1 MFLFSILYIIQNLIK
16 ISNLGKKCLENRKE
30 FSLRNTLGMIYDQYL
45 TDMKITTFLIF
56 NWKCKNRDLEIWH
69 LLWKCIFFK
78 ILIRRLQILCLLIN
92 IGIVCYVTYVY
103 VDFYDLKIDFWIDYC
118 RTLYS
123 NLHKIWIRLIETWP
137 CPVNEIT
144 GHSVAIVIA
153 WRSIISIT
161 GWVIITNK
169 TCWVYWWGYWK

>member
-1 MFLFSILYIIQNLIK
+1 MTFAVKMYFFL
-16 ISNLGKKCLENRKE
+16 
-30 FSLRNTLGMIYDQYL
+30 
-45 TDMKITTFLIF
+45 
-56 NWKCKNRDLEIWH
+56 
-69 LLWKCIFFK
+69 

-169 TCWVYWWGYWK
+169 TCWVYWWLKINPKWNKRTNIWKKTPKTIFCRSQPWKLLR